1 MNITDGYEK
10 LQEKIGYTFRDEQLL
25 IRALTHSSYRNEK
38 QSVRDYERLEFLGD
52 AVLELTVSD
61 FLFRDNPDMKEGE
74 MTKMRASL
82 VCEPTLAYCA
92 KALSLKDYILL
103 GKGEEKT
110 GGRNRESIIS
120 DVFEA
125 VIGALYLDGGL
136 EYAMNFIRKY
146 VLTDYRNKIEF
157 RDSKTTL
164 QEYVQEK
171 GAIMDYR
178 LVSETGPDHNKK
190 YMVHVLIDD
199 EVMGEGSGSSKKRAE
214 QRAAYEALKRLGL
227 IGDNQIKPEKSK

>member
-1 MNITDGYEK
+1 MNLSDGYK
-10 LQEKIGYTFRDEQLL
+10 QLQEKIGYTFRDEKLL

-38 QSVRDYERLEFLGD
+38 QSAKDYERLEFLGD

-61 FLFRDNPDMKEGE
+61 FLYKDNPKMKEGE

-110 GGRNRESIIS
+110 GGRSRESIIS

-125 VIGALYLDGGL
+125 TIGALYLDGGL
-136 EYAMNFIRKY
+136 EQAAGFIKEY

-171 GAIMDYR
+171 GSVMDYD
-178 LVSETGPDHNKK
+178 LISETGPDHNKK
-190 YMVHVLIDD
+190 YTVNVLIDGM
-199 EVMGEGSGSSKKRAE
+199 VMGEGIGSSKKRAE
-214 QRAAYEALKRLGL
+214 QKAAYEAMKKLGF
-227 IGDNQIKPEKSK
+227 IKDK

>member
-1 MNITDGYEK
+1 MNLSDGYK
-10 LQEKIGYTFRDEQLL
+10 QLQKKIGYNFKDEMLL
-25 IRALTHSSYRNEK
+25 IRALTHSSYRNEQ
-38 QSVRDYERLEFLGD
+38 QSIKDYERLEFLGD

-61 FLFRDNPDMKEGE
+61 FLYKDNPKMKEGE

-92 KALSLKDYILL
+92 RELSLRDYILL

-110 GGRNRESIIS
+110 GGRSRESIIS

-136 EYAMNFIRKY
+136 EQAAGFIRKY

-164 QEYVQEK
+164 QEYVQEN
-171 GAIMDYR
+171 GSVMDYE
-178 LVSETGPDHNKK
+178 LISEKGPDHNKK
-190 YMVHVLIDD
+190 YTVNVLIDSV
-199 EVMGEGSGSSKKRAE
+199 VMGEGTGSSKKRAE
-214 QRAAYEALKRLGL
+214 QRAAYEAMKKLGL
-227 IGDNQIKPEKSK
+227 IKES

>member
-1 MNITDGYEK
+1 MNLSDGYK
-10 LQEKIGYTFRDEQLL
+10 QLQEKIGYNFKDEMLL
-25 IRALTHSSYRNEK
+25 IRALTHSSYRNER
-38 QSVRDYERLEFLGD
+38 QSIKDYERLEFLGD

-61 FLFRDNPDMKEGE
+61 FLYKDNPKMKEGE

-92 KALSLKDYILL
+92 GELSLRDYILL

-110 GGRNRESIIS
+110 GGRSRESIIS

-136 EYAMNFIRKY
+136 EQAAGFIRKY

-164 QEYVQEK
+164 QEYVQEN
-171 GAIMDYR
+171 GSVMDYA
-178 LVSETGPDHNKK
+178 LISEKGPDHNKK
-190 YMVHVLIDD
+190 YTVNVLIDAV
-199 EVMGEGSGSSKKRAE
+199 VMGEGTGSSKKRAE
-214 QRAAYEALKRLGL
+214 QRAAYEAMKKLGL
-227 IGDNQIKPEKSK
+227 IKES

>member
-1 MNITDGYEK
+1 M
-10 LQEKIGYTFRDEQLL
+10 
-25 IRALTHSSYRNEK
+25 S
-38 QSVRDYERLEFLGD
+38 EFLYK
-52 AVLELTVSD
+52 
-61 FLFRDNPDMKEGE
+61 DNPDMKEGE

-92 KALSLKDYILL
+92 KELSLKDCILL

-125 VIGALYLDGGL
+125 VIGALYLDGGF
-136 EYAMNFIRKY
+136 ERAEGFVRKY
-146 VLTDYRNKIEF
+146 VLNGYRDKIEF

-171 GAIMDYR
+171 GAAMDYV
-178 LVSETGPDHNKK
+178 LESESGPDHNKK
-190 YMVHVLIDD
+190 YTVNVLIDN
-199 EVMGEGSGSSKKRAE
+199 VIMGHGTGSSKKRAE
-214 QRAAYEALKRLGL
+214 QRAAYEALRT
-227 IGDNQIKPEKSK
+227 IDNTREN

>member
-1 MNITDGYEK
+1 MNLSDGYK
-10 LQEKIGYTFRDEQLL
+10 QLQEKIGYTFRDEKLL

-38 QSVRDYERLEFLGD
+38 QSAKDYERLEFLGD

-61 FLFRDNPDMKEGE
+61 FLYKDNPKMKEGE

-110 GGRNRESIIS
+110 GGRSRESIIS

-125 VIGALYLDGGL
+125 TIGALYLDGGL
-136 EYAMNFIRKY
+136 EQAAGFIKEY

-157 RDSKTTL
+157 K
-164 QEYVQEK
+164 
-171 GAIMDYR
+171 
-178 LVSETGPDHNKK
+178 
-190 YMVHVLIDD
+190 
-199 EVMGEGSGSSKKRAE
+199 
-214 QRAAYEALKRLGL
+214 
-227 IGDNQIKPEKSK
+227 

>member
-1 MNITDGYEK
+1 MNITDGHK
-10 LQEKIGYTFRDEQLL
+10 RLQETIGYIFKDEALL
-25 IRALTHSSYRNEK
+25 IRALTHSSYRNERQTAK
-38 QSVRDYERLEFLGD
+38 DYERLEFLGD
-52 AVLELTVSD
+52 AVLELTVSE
-61 FLFRDNPDMKEGE
+61 FLYRDNPDMKEGE

-92 KALSLKDYILL
+92 KELSLKEYILL

-136 EYAMNFIRKY
+136 EIAVSFIKKY

-171 GAIMDYR
+171 GSEMDYV
-178 LVSETGPDHNKK
+178 LVNEFGPDHNKK
-190 YMVHVLIDD
+190 YTVNVLIDNV
-199 EVMGEGSGSSKKRAE
+199 VMGEGTGSSKKRAE
-214 QRAAYEALKRLGL
+214 QRAAYEALKKLG
-227 IGDNQIKPEKSK
+227 GKREN